1 MRQQSSQSYT
11 MEVMSEH
18 LRGSTAR
25 SLDLLRNIDCT
36 IDALVMTRKVLDAQ
50 REALAAVLAKL
61 YEVPGALCEKETI
74 PALEASQVSLRRMA
88 EGLRPMLESARR
100 APELRADDGVV
111 EAYEELIAAVHALDE
126 EVEKTR
132 WGILEHNADMEGPH
146 KAKVLSTPDEIA
158 GFLDSL

>member
-1 MRQQSSQSYT
+1 MRQQSSQSYS

-25 SLDLLRNIDCT
+25 SLDLLRNIDGT

-50 REALAAVLAKL
+50 CEALSSRLTKL
-61 YEVPGALCEKETI
+61 SSIPGVLCEKETI
-74 PALEASQVSLRRMA
+74 PALEASQESLRRMA
-88 EGLRPMLESARR
+88 ESLRPGLEAARR

-111 EAYEELIAAVHALDE
+111 EAYEELIAAVSGLNQ
-126 EVEKTR
+126 EVEKFR
-132 WGILEHNADMEGPH
+132 WAIIEHNADMEGPH
-146 KAKVLSTPDEIA
+146 QAKVLSSPQEIA